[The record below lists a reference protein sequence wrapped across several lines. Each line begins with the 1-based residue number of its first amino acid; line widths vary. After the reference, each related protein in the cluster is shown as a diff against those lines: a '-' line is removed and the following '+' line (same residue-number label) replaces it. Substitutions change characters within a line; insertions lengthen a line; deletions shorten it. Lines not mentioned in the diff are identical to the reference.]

1 MKTTIFNLGEHC
13 FKERKHQHISTVDIK
28 DGYGAFRRI
37 VSLIA
42 LFALM
47 TGFNSF
53 GQDVFDLSSKLRE
66 MNTSGDSSQ
75 IREAIH
81 IKSLVTDLYPT
92 IYIGEVVIAKGDSSA
107 VRVDVSAT
115 SLGKLSLSNPLFGKV
130 ELITIR
136 FNSEAELSSTI
147 DLSSLIGFSSLK
159 YIRLLCLFECSP
171 EKLATVITGD
181 NSGIIKLYSISIPS

>member
-1 MKTTIFNLGEHC
+1 MKTSILNLGEHC
-13 FKERKHQHISTVDIK
+13 FKERKHRHSTAGTK

-92 IYIGEVVIAKGDSSA
+92 IYIGEVIDAKGDSAA

-115 SLGKLSLSNPLFGKV
+115 SLDKLSVPNPLFGKV

-136 FNSEAELSSTI
+136 FNSEAELSNTI
-147 DLSSLIGFSSLK
+147 DLSLLNGYSSLK
-159 YIRLLCLFECSP
+159 YIRLLCPFECSL
-171 EKLATVITGD
+171 EKLATVITGG
-181 NSGIIKLYSISIPS
+181 NSGIMKFYSISIPS